1 MSNAT
6 DDVTRVAASGRATG
20 AGPRGPQGADGSRA
34 GLRISDRRRQT
45 VTGRRCSRRPR
56 RRAALL
62 ATVVT
67 GLAWRGAGSLGA
79 QVPPSLI
86 GRELLPPQV
95 KVEPFAGPFSGPV
108 ALAFLPDGRLLV
120 TEKNGGVRLVAADG
134 QAAADPILS
143 LPTDQTAERGLLGV
157 AADPGFAQNQRVFV
171 YHTLPRPSVNRIVRF
186 RLVDGRAVAPTA
198 VYTLPAPGTI
208 HNAGNLHF
216 GPDGQ
221 LYVGVGE
228 GGTPA
233 RAGDLGDPRGKILRL
248 DPAPT
253 PLRAAAGNPFTGL
266 DGIDAAIWASGFRNP
281 FDFTFD
287 PVSRT
292 LLATDNGPDCNDEL
306 NRVRPARDDGWR
318 PGYDCRRPAGA
329 AGTEAPLWVW
339 SQTVGI
345 TGPLVYTSDVIP
357 AWTGSLLVCS
367 WNNGQLFRV
376 ALAADRARAL
386 AVNRVLGVTCNIDI
400 AQGPDGG
407 VYFIEG
413 GGYAP
418 GWIRRIVPDPDATP
432 GPRPTLEPL
441 ERVFAPRVVKG
452 VRGR

>member
-1 MSNAT
+1 MDEMGVPRT
-6 DDVTRVAASGRATG
+6 VA
-20 AGPRGPQGADGSRA
+20 AGPRRA
-34 GLRISDRRRQT
+34 
-45 VTGRRCSRRPR
+45 R
-56 RRAALL
+56 RRAATAVAVL
-62 ATVVT
+62 A
-67 GLAWRGAGSLGA
+67 GLAWLGAGALGA
-79 QVPPSLI
+79 QVPASLI
-86 GRELLPPQV
+86 GRELLPPRV
-95 KVEPFAGPFSGPV
+95 RVEPFAGPFSGPV

-120 TEKNGGVRLVAADG
+120 TEKNGGVRLVSVDG
-134 QAAADPILS
+134 QSAPDPILN

-157 AADPGFAQNQRVFV
+157 AVDPGFAANQRVFV

-186 RLVDGRAVAPTA
+186 RLVDGRAVAATA

-233 RAGDLGDPRGKILRL
+233 RAADLADPRGKLLRL
-248 DPAPT
+248 DPAAT
-253 PLRAAAGNPFTGL
+253 PLRASAGNPFAGL
-266 DGIDAAIWASGFRNP
+266 PGMDGAIWASGFRNP

-287 PVSRT
+287 PISRA

-306 NRVRPARDDGWR
+306 NRVRPARDYGWR
-318 PGYDCRRPAGA
+318 AAYDCRRPAGP

-345 TGPLVYTSDVIP
+345 TGPLVYAGRTIP
-357 AWTGSLLVCS
+357 DWDGSLLACS
-367 WNNGQLFRV
+367 WNHGQLFR
-376 ALAADRARAL
+376 ATLSADRARVT
-386 AVNRVLGVTCNIDI
+386 AVNRVLDVTCNIDI

-418 GWIRRIVPDPDATP
+418 GWVRRIVPDPDATP
-432 GPRPTLEPL
+432 GPRPTLAPL
-441 ERVFAPRVVKG
+441 ERAFVPRVVKG

>member
-228 GGTPA
+228 GARRRAPA
-233 RAGDLGDPRGKILRL
+233 TWA
-248 DPAPT
+248 T
-253 PLRAAAGNPFTGL
+253 RAARSCGWTRRRRRCGPRRATRSPDWTASTRPSGRAAFATRSTSRSIPSAGRSWRPITG
-266 DGIDAAIWASGFRNP
+266 P
-281 FDFTFD
+281 T
-287 PVSRT
+287 
-292 LLATDNGPDCNDEL
+292 ATTSSTGCA
-306 NRVRPARDDGWR
+306 RRATTAGGRATTAGGRPARRELKPHCGC
-318 PGYDCRRPAGA
+318 GRRRWASPARSC
-329 AGTEAPLWVW
+329 T
-339 SQTVGI
+339 
-345 TGPLVYTSDVIP
+345 P
-357 AWTGSLLVCS
+357 AT
-367 WNNGQLFRV
+367 
-376 ALAADRARAL
+376 
-386 AVNRVLGVTCNIDI
+386 
-400 AQGPDGG
+400 
-407 VYFIEG
+407 
-413 GGYAP
+413 
-418 GWIRRIVPDPDATP
+418 
-432 GPRPTLEPL
+432 
-441 ERVFAPRVVKG
+441 
-452 VRGR
+452 